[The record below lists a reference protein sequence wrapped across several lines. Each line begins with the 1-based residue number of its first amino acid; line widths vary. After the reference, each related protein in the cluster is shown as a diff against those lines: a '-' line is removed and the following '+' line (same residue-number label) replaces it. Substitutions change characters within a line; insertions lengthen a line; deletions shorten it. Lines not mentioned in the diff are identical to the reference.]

1 MSANPR
7 LTQVPGQGLV
17 PLPYDTERLLLSREV
32 DFSMNG
38 VQTQTGRWSA
48 RGHLFLS
55 NLRLIL
61 TTEKEDSSG
70 ESGLRVWKHR
80 LYRFTGIACFLAQWC
95 QMW

>member
-17 PLPYDTERLLLSREV
+17 PLPYDTEHLLLSREV
-32 DFSMNG
+32 DFSVDG

-61 TTEKEDSSG
+61 TTEKEDTSG
-70 ESGLRVWKHR
+70 E
-80 LYRFTGIACFLAQWC
+80 TGSIASTALLGWHVQLAQWW
-95 QMW
+95 QVM